1 MSKIS
6 PGVRIAG
13 SALFLFALLPWAKA
27 DESKLFIFWNTVS
40 PDGKYGLGWSTSG
53 SLDGDDLAEEM
64 YQDDPK
70 LKNGLVD
77 VASRKMLVLLP
88 GAKYWDLPPDGMHPN
103 HYSMS
108 TVWSDDSA
116 SLLATYDSRYGTDQV
131 YLLDVRTMR
140 IKRLIDDLQSAFYQ
154 TVRDKAAS
162 YYRKYKKEYS
172 IEFSDPWFVGR
183 DRFEV
188 TGTTF
193 VSKFDD
199 ASVEFVLTFQFTPA
213 GKLSPTKSEKWDPY
227 AQESDDRQLNR
238 AFRSLIGLLTSD
250 ERKALVE
257 EERAWIAQRDAAKS
271 EEAKNDLVTARIKT
285 LNDRLDAKVDAL
297 RTADGEKVAQ

>member
-1 MSKIS
+1 MSKIP
-6 PGVRIAG
+6 PGVIVG
-13 SALFLFALLPWAKA
+13 IALFLFALLPRAKA

-40 PDGKYGLGWSTSG
+40 PDGKYALGWSTSG
-53 SLDGDDLAEEM
+53 SLDADDLVDEM
-64 YQDDPK
+64 DKNDSQ

-77 VASRKMLVLLP
+77 VASRKMLLVFP
-88 GAKYWDLPPDGMHPN
+88 GAKYWDLPPDGGHPN

-116 SLLATYDSRYGTDQV
+116 SLLAIYDSRYATEDV
-131 YLLDVRTMR
+131 YLLDVKTMR
-140 IKRLIDDLQSAFYQ
+140 VKELIDDIQNAFYQ
-154 TVRDKAAS
+154 AVRDKAAS

-172 IEFSDPWFVGR
+172 IEFADPWFVGH

-188 TGTTF
+188 SGATF

-199 ASVEFVLTFQFTPA
+199 NSVAVAFTFQFTPG
-213 GKLSPTKSEKWDPY
+213 GKLSTTESEKIDAY
-227 AQESDDRQLNR
+227 AEESDDRQLNR
-238 AFRSLIGLLTSD
+238 AYRSLIGLLTSD

-271 EEAKNDLVTARIKT
+271 VKAKNELVAARIEA
-285 LNDRLDAKVDAL
+285 LNNRRDAKIDAL
-297 RTADGEKVAQ
+297 QTADAEKVAQ